1 MRLLP
6 HINGSEEPLSMETII
21 LGIFCWA
28 GGLRYHHTVGVLI
41 SNSQLNRSE
50 TDKHIYAVILTR
62 LVHQNGHDV
71 GSKIPSMKVK
81 KRDYKKRAAP
91 QRGPAVS
98 SAWVS

>member
-21 LGIFCWA
+21 LGVFCRA
-28 GGLRYHHTVGVLI
+28 RGLRYHHTVGVLI

-50 TDKHIYAVILTR
+50 TNKHIYAVILTR
-62 LVHQNGHDV
+62 LVHQNGHVV

-81 KRDYKKRAAP
+81 RRDYKKRAAP

-98 SAWVS
+98 SPWVS